1 METVIFENTLKS
13 YLLAFVVIVVGV
25 LIIRLFRRV
34 LLTGLKRMVQTTTS
48 TFDDFLIQGL
58 STTFM
63 PLLYYAVFYYA
74 LNMLVLPQWFD
85 QALDIAGM
93 FLWTFLITR
102 LIIFSINYFLRRHLS
117 KSGRGTTGVM
127 QLKGIMLILSI
138 VIWSIAILFFINN
151 LGYNV
156 TTILTGLG
164 IGGIAIA
171 LATQTILADLFNYFV
186 LFFDRPFEV
195 GDFIV
200 VEDKSG
206 TVESIGIKTTRV
218 KTLTGEQLVFSNT
231 DLTDSRLHNFKR
243 MEHRRIVFVLGVAYS
258 TPKEKLEK
266 IPGIIKESITRQSN
280 VRFDRAHF
288 VSFGDYGL
296 VFEVVYFVL
305 DDDYNLY
312 MDIQQDINLYL
323 YEAFQ
328 KDSIAFAL
336 PTQNMILQKN
346 VDTSADPT
354 DDMSD

>member
-13 YLLAFVVIVVGV
+13 YLLAFVVIAVGV
-25 LIIRLFRRV
+25 LIIRLFRQV
-34 LLTGLKRMVQTTTS
+34 LLTGLKRIVQTTTS

-93 FLWTFLITR
+93 LLWTFLIAR
-102 LIIFSINYFLRRHLS
+102 LIIFSIDYFLQKHLR
-117 KSGRGTTGVM
+117 KSGRGMAGVM

-206 TVESIGIKTTRV
+206 TVESIGIKTTRI

-231 DLTDSRLHNFKR
+231 DLTNSRLHNFKR
-243 MEHRRIVFVLGVAYS
+243 MEHRRIVFALGVAYG

-266 IPGIIKESITRQSN
+266 IPWIIKEAITRQSN
-280 VRFDRAHF
+280 IRFDRAHF

-296 VFEVVYFVL
+296 VFEVVYLVL

-312 MDIQQDINLYL
+312 MDIQQAINLHI

-346 VDTSADPT
+346 EDTDADST
-354 DDMSD
+354 DDMSN